1 MFIKLSG
8 EVIRQ
13 IRFVQKIYLRLMSF
27 FKKCRNF
34 VTFIK
39 VSGEIIRQ
47 IRFVRRVYLRLRSFF
62 KKYRNFVMFSG
73 EIIRQIRFVLLL
85 VLFKVN
91 ELIQKI

>member
-8 EVIRQ
+8 EIIRQ
-13 IRFVQKIYLRLMSF
+13 IRFVLRVYLRLMSS

-47 IRFVRRVYLRLRSFF
+47 IRFVRRVYLRL
-62 KKYRNFVMFSG
+62 YVN
-73 EIIRQIRFVLLL
+73 IILVERGRGIKILL
-85 VLFKVN
+85 
-91 ELIQKI
+91 

>member
-13 IRFVQKIYLRLMSF
+13 IRFVQKVYLRLMSF
-27 FKKCRNF
+27 FKKYKNF

-47 IRFVRRVYLRLRSFF
+47 IRFVRRVYLRL
-62 KKYRNFVMFSG
+62 YVN
-73 EIIRQIRFVLLL
+73 IILVERGRGIKILL
-85 VLFKVN
+85 
-91 ELIQKI
+91 

>member
-1 MFIKLSG
+1 M
-8 EVIRQ
+8 
-13 IRFVQKIYLRLMSF
+13 
-27 FKKCRNF
+27 
-34 VTFIK
+34 TFIK

-91 ELIQKI
+91 ELLQKI